1 MLDQL
6 GVGAKKHRN
15 DLIDHS
21 GVSSGR
27 RGIRTPDVREDMPV
41 FKTGAISR
49 SAILPNCEFV
59 VFCSNNRERV
69 SIGNSILVIQKAP
82 DLLPSRLLGKII
94 STMNLS

>member
-49 SAILPNCEFV
+49 SAILPNCDSV
-59 VFCSNNRERV
+59 VFCSNHGEQS
-69 SIGNSILVIQKAP
+69 SIGNSFWVIQKAP
-82 DLLPSRLLGKII
+82 DLLTSRLLGKII
-94 STMNLS
+94 STTNLS